1 MKLPIGKPWFGPRR
15 FGFGVSPMNGQGWAC
30 IGLYILTMAMIPSL
44 MGREARG
51 ADALGILAALL
62 GCTALL
68 LVVVWLKMDRS
79 KPLRW
84 RWGED

>member
-1 MKLPIGKPWFGPRR
+1 MKPPLGKPWFGPRR
-15 FGFGVSPMNGQGWAC
+15 LGFGVSPTSGPGWAC
-30 IGLYILTMAMIPSL
+30 IGVYVLAMAMIPTL

-68 LVVVWLKMDRS
+68 LVVVWLKMDRTQ
-79 KPLRW
+79 PLRW
-84 RWGED
+84 RGDED